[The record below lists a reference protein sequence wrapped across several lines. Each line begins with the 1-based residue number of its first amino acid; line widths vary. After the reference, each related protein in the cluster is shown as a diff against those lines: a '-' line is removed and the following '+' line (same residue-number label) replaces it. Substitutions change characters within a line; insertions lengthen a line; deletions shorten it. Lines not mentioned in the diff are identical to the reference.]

1 MKNNKHTYLI
11 LSFFGT
17 LLLCSFVH
25 AQENNK
31 KTSLLDSV
39 PEEHAQTADTP
50 KKNSVFA
57 EATASVAGNNLPVE
71 PTEDIEDPVVTASKP
86 EIGIRS
92 ESQDTAA
99 AEEKQDN
106 AKGPVYLGEYLAPWE
121 HIASKEPV
129 EFLFENAEL
138 STLLQYVEQKFNVVF
153 ILDDSIQP
161 LPQGGKSIM
170 GTKISFK
177 THKPLSRK
185 DAWNLFVTFLD
196 MAGLAPVPGPGKNVY
211 KLMPSQD
218 PKAPRSATHSPLP
231 TFIGVDPSLVPN
243 SDIRIRYIYFVE
255 NSSLDVINGVFNMM
269 KSVSSPE
276 LRTLPELNAI
286 IVTDK
291 ATNIKAML
299 AVVKELDQ
307 ANMPESLAVIKL
319 KRTDAVK
326 AAKLYESLIQKGQE
340 GLAARLFS
348 TRKAPTS
355 EYFSEFTRVIPEPR
369 TNSLI
374 VLGSRESIKKIT
386 DFIVTIVDQQDTLP
400 EVPLYIYKLKYL
412 DSATMAGILTEA
424 VKFQANTA
432 AGKAGGVRD
441 GDKYLKPVFIN
452 AEPTTNSLIINADYE
467 DYSKIYDLLKKLDIE
482 QPQVALKVFILNVD
496 VTDSRAL
503 GIQLR
508 NKIPGVNGLI
518 GNDTNFQ
525 TSGLAP
531 NGSSIVENK
540 TGTGATRLL
549 GDLISLATG
558 VASGSTVVSLGSD
571 RFGVWGILNM
581 LETYTKTTLVANPF
595 LVTTH
600 KYPAQFTIGEKRYV
614 ISSTVFGAGTTQ
626 NTFEFIDANLTVSIT
641 PQISKDG
648 LITLD
653 SEVILD
659 QFTDANPNSTNGN
672 RTSRRLKTSVVVADN
687 EVLALG
693 GLIRET
699 TRTSISKVPVLGS
712 IPLLGW
718 LFKNKSKSIA
728 KLSLLILIIPEIITP
743 NNTEAADDFTQRKT
757 LDAKDLIMD
766 YKNATDNRDPINRW
780 FFNDQASED
789 LQSIDNF
796 SLTKNRYTN
805 ETNSGLEKKI
815 APAATV
821 LEKDQTLPTEPMNKK
836 AAQRLSDEQKNQKK
850 KSITELAPD

>member
-1 MKNNKHTYLI
+1 MNDNKRTYHIFFFFVALI
-11 LSFFGT
+11 TIATVS
-17 LLLCSFVH
+17 
-25 AQENNK
+25 AANDNK
-31 KTSLLDSV
+31 KASLFDSV
-39 PEEHAQTADTP
+39 PTDGPVAS
-50 KKNSVFA
+50 SVFA
-57 EATASVAGNNLPVE
+57 EPVPTE
-71 PTEDIEDPVVTASKP
+71 PTPAEQNSEPEEPIITASKP
-86 EIGIRS
+86 EI
-92 ESQDTAA
+92 EKEVEPKDQEA
-99 AEEKQDN
+99 AEQRKDN
-106 AKGPVYLGEYLAPWE
+106 AKVAVYLGEYLAPWE
-121 HIASKEPV
+121 HVASKEPV

-161 LPQGGKSIM
+161 LPQGGKSIT

-218 PKAPRSATHSPLP
+218 PKAPRNATHSPLP

-243 SDIRIRYIYFVE
+243 NDARIRYIYFVE

-326 AAKLYESLIQKGQE
+326 AAKLYESLIHKGQE

-348 TRKAPTS
+348 TRRASTA

-386 DFIVTIVDQQDTLP
+386 DFIVTMVDQQDTLP
-400 EVPLYIYKLKYL
+400 EVPLYIYRLKYL
-412 DSATMAGILTEA
+412 DSVTMAGILTEA
-424 VKFQANTA
+424 VKFQSTTA
-432 AGKAGGVRD
+432 AGKVGGVRD

-467 DYSKIYDLLKKLDIE
+467 DYSKIYDLLMKLDIE

-496 VTDSRAL
+496 VTDNKGF

-508 NKIPGVNGLI
+508 NKVPGINGLI
-518 GNDTNFQ
+518 GNDTTFQ
-525 TSGLAP
+525 TSGLADTSP
-531 NGSSIVENK
+531 AAIVEN
-540 TGTGATRLL
+540 TSGTGSTRLL
-549 GDLISLATG
+549 GDLVRLASG
-558 VASGSTVVSLGSD
+558 VLQGSTVVSLGSD
-571 RFGVWGILNM
+571 AFGVWGILNM
-581 LETYTKTTLVANPF
+581 LETYAKTTLVANPF

-614 ISSTVFGAGTTQ
+614 LSSTVFGSGTPQ
-626 NTFEFIDANLTVSIT
+626 NTFEFIDANLTISIT
-641 PQISKDG
+641 PQISRDG
-648 LITLD
+648 LVTLD
-653 SEVILD
+653 TEVILD
-659 QFTDANPNSTNGN
+659 QFTDANPSSTDGN
-672 RTSRRLKTSVVVADN
+672 RTSRRLKTSVIVADN

-693 GLIRET
+693 GLVREVS
-699 TRTSISKVPVLGS
+699 RMAESRVPILGS

-718 LFKNKSKSIA
+718 LFKNKTKSTE
-728 KLSLLILIIPEIITP
+728 KLSLLVLILPEIIAP
-743 NNTEAADDFTQRKT
+743 SNREAADDFTQRKT
-757 LDAKDLIMD
+757 LDAKDLMMD
-766 YKNATDNRDPINRW
+766 YKNPTDNRDPVHRW
-780 FFNDQASED
+780 LFHDNANDD
-789 LQSIDNF
+789 LQSIDSF
-796 SLTKNRYTN
+796 ALTKNRYTN
-805 ETNSGLEKKI
+805 EANSGLAKKI
-815 APAATV
+815 IPAPTV
-821 LEKDQTLPTEPMNKK
+821 IEKDQILPAGHASKK
-836 AAQRLSDEQKNQKK
+836 ALKQYDEQTKLDSKK
-850 KSITELAPD
+850 RSITELALE